1 VANARVRSF
10 QSGTLSQGAEGL
22 PSLVPPHCTRC
33 VPGVVEGVHAAVK
46 HTPLAL
52 AERLMDER
60 TSRT

>member
-1 VANARVRSF
+1 
-10 QSGTLSQGAEGL
+10 
-22 PSLVPPHCTRC
+22 